1 MKLASSSSVVAPLG
15 GHSLLVFLL
24 ELGVLLL
31 AALSLGKLATRLKLP
46 AIVGE
51 LCAGVLLGP
60 SVFHPLVPRLSN
72 WLLPTAAGQFHL
84 LDAVGELG
92 VIFLMGVMG
101 TYFDSGLIR
110 SRKRVVLTVSGWCLL
125 LPLGLGLLTGFAVR
139 GLAEPGKSHV
149 VFILFIGIVMSVTA
163 LPVIAKTLADMNLL
177 HRDIG
182 QLTLAAGV
190 LNDTFGWFML
200 SLVSALAV
208 SGLGSVTVLRSA
220 GYLITVVVVALL
232 IGRPVVRWSFGR
244 MNRSG
249 EGAPVVTVS
258 VILMLLCAAGTQALG
273 LEAPL
278 GAFIC
283 GILIGEYGK
292 PDRAGL
298 RPLELSV
305 QTVLAPIF
313 FATAG
318 LRMNLTLLV
327 RPAVF
332 VPAALILVGAASGKF
347 AGARTSRL
355 TNWEAL
361 ALRGHELPGSGRG
374 DRGLDRRP
382 DRGSHPRHLYRRG
395 FCRHRER
402 RSWPCRCCARP
413 CGGWRPP
420 RRRQPGAWPTQA
432 TPRPRV
438 SRTWPEGGRAG

>member
-1 MKLASSSSVVAPLG
+1 MKRALSSSVVAPLG
-15 GHSLLVFLL
+15 GHALLVFLL
-24 ELGVLLL
+24 QLSILLL
-31 AALSLGKLATRLKLP
+31 AALLLGKLATRLKLP

-60 SVFHPLVPRLSN
+60 SVFHHLLPRLSG
-72 WLLPTAAGQFHL
+72 WLLPSAAGQFHL

-92 VIFLMGVMG
+92 ALFLMGVMG
-101 TYFDSGLIR
+101 TYFDSGMIR
-110 SRKRVVLTVSGWCLL
+110 RRKRTVLTISGCCLF
-125 LPLGLGLLTGFAVR
+125 LPLALGVTTGFAVR

-163 LPVIAKTLADMNLL
+163 LPVIAKTLADMDLL

-208 SGLGSVTVLRSA
+208 SGLGTLTVLRSI
-220 GYLITVVVVALL
+220 GYLIAVVVVALL

-244 MNRSG
+244 MNRIG

-258 VILMLLCAAGTQALG
+258 VVLMLFCAAGTQALG

-327 RPAVF
+327 RPTVLG
-332 VPAALILVGAASGKF
+332 PAALILVVAIAGKF
-347 AGARTSRL
+347 AGAYIGARASRL
-355 TNWEAL
+355 NNWEAL
-361 ALRGHELPGSGRG
+361 ALGAGMNCRGVVEVIVALIGVQIGVLNPSTYTIVVFVAIVTSVMTPPLLRLAMRRVETTTEETGRRMAYFGS
-374 DRGLDRRP
+374 
-382 DRGSHPRHLYRRG
+382 SAAA
-395 FCRHRER
+395 
-402 RSWPCRCCARP
+402 SM
-413 CGGWRPP
+413 
-420 RRRQPGAWPTQA
+420 
-432 TPRPRV
+432 
-438 SRTWPEGGRAG
+438 